1 MAADNTQFSIAVH
14 ILVGVTKY
22 EHVNTAQLAQSVNTN
37 PIFIKRMVGKL
48 AKSGLLIA
56 SRGRNGGNRLVRE
69 AKDISLL
76 DVYRAVNAP
85 SLFAIHQYEKVT
97 SCSISSNIQQALTD
111 VRSEVQNEVEQKLSQ
126 ISIQDMLDDINS
138 RQQHTKTE

>member
-14 ILVGVTKY
+14 VLVGIAKY
-22 EHVNTAQLAQSVNTN
+22 KHVNTVQLAQSVNTN
-37 PIFIKRMVGKL
+37 PIFIKRIVGKL
-48 AKSGLLIA
+48 AKNGLLIS
-56 SRGRNGGNRLVRE
+56 SRGRNGGNCLVRE

-85 SLFAIHQYEKVT
+85 TLFAIHHYEKVA

-111 VRSEVQNEVEQKLSQ
+111 IRSDLQNEVEQKLVQ
-126 ISIQDMLDDINS
+126 ISIQDMLDDINL
-138 RQQHTKTE
+138 RKQHLKAE

>member
-14 ILVGVTKY
+14 VLVGIAKY
-22 EHVNTAQLAQSVNTN
+22 KYVNTVQLAQSVNTN
-37 PIFIKRMVGKL
+37 PIFIKRIVGKL
-48 AKSGLLIA
+48 AKNGLLIS
-56 SRGRNGGNRLVRE
+56 SRGRNGGNCLVRE

-85 SLFAIHQYEKVT
+85 TLFAIHQYEKVA

-111 VRSEVQNEVEQKLSQ
+111 IRSDLQNEVEQKLVQ
-126 ISIQDMLDDINS
+126 ISIQDMLDDINL
-138 RQQHTKTE
+138 RKQHLKAE

>member
-14 ILVGVTKY
+14 ILVGIAKH

-37 PIFIKRMVGKL
+37 PIFIKRIVGKL
-48 AKSGLLIA
+48 AKSGLLIS
-56 SRGRNGGNRLVRE
+56 SRGRNGGNCLVRE

-85 SLFAIHQYEKVT
+85 SLFAIHQYEKVA
-97 SCSISSNIQQALTD
+97 SCSISSNIQQTLAG
-111 VRSEVQNEVEQKLSQ
+111 VRDSLQNELEQELSQ
-126 ISIQDMLDDINS
+126 LSIQDMLDDINL
-138 RQQHTKTE
+138 RKQPIKTE